1 MKQILQHLKT
11 GELEVAEIPA
21 PHPGTGEVLIQSR
34 ATLISP
40 GTERMLV
47 EFSRANLISKARQK
61 PDKVRQVLDK
71 IKADGLLPTLDA
83 VFRKLDQPLPLGYC
97 NAGVVLEVGAGI
109 HDLNPGDR
117 VVSNG
122 PHAEIVAVPRNLCA
136 KIPEIVTDEEAA
148 FTVMGSIALQGLRL
162 AKPELGEKF
171 MVFGMGLIGLIMVQ
185 LLRANGCEVL
195 AVDINSERLKL
206 AEEFGARTIDLSVG
220 GDPIAAALEVTGGR
234 GVDGVLITASAKT
247 NEIVHQAAQAC
258 RKRGRII
265 LVGVVGLDLLRSDFY
280 EKEISFQVSCSYGP
294 GRYDEKYEEGGRDYP
309 YGFVRWTEQ
318 RNFEAIL
325 TALEEKRLRVSE
337 LITDRFPIA
346 DAGAAY
352 DKIASSSGS
361 LGIILQYPGP
371 VERSGVVRLKEAPS
385 AAAGKAVVGVIGAGN
400 YANAI
405 LLPVLA
411 KTPARL
417 AYVADLNGAAA
428 REGAR
433 KYGGE
438 QAVTDYR
445 MILDDPE
452 VNTVFITVGH
462 HLHARFVIESLR
474 AGKNTFVEKPLAM
487 NEAELD
493 EIISTYQSLAPQPP
507 PQAKANHSP
516 LPLPRS
522 ATAATGADHSPFPI
536 PHFLTVGFNR
546 RFSPHTNKIKELLKG
561 RSGPLCMNM
570 TINAGVIP
578 PDHWTQDPERGGGRI
593 IGEGCH
599 FVDLLSYL
607 AGSPVKTVS
616 AVMVGEGPAVRD
628 DKTSIILGFAD
639 GSIGTV
645 NYFANG
651 PKSYPK
657 EMLEIFSDGRV
668 LKMENFRVT
677 RGYGFKGLRTFKTR
691 RQDKGHRAEIS
702 AFIDWVEQGGEPLIP
717 FEELINVTRASFA
730 AVTAARENWTIRL

>member
-21 PHPGTGEVLIQSR
+21 PRPGSGEVLIQSR

-47 EFSRANLISKARQK
+47 EFSRANLLSKARRK

-71 IKADGLLPTLDA
+71 IKADGLMPTLDA

-97 NAGVVLEVGAGI
+97 NAGVVLEVGSGVS
-109 HDLNPGDR
+109 DLNPGDR

-122 PHAEIVAVPRNLCA
+122 PHAEIVSVPRNLCV
-136 KIPEIVTDEEAA
+136 KIPEGVTDEEAA
-148 FTVMGSIALQGLRL
+148 FTVLGSIALQGLRL

-171 MVFGMGLIGLIMVQ
+171 MVFGMGLIGLIAVQ

-195 AVDINSERLKL
+195 AVDLASERLKL
-206 AEEFGARTIDLSVG
+206 AEEFGGRTVDLSAG
-220 GDPIAAALEVTGGR
+220 GDPIAAALELTGGR
-234 GVDGVLITASAKT
+234 GVDGVLIAASAKT

-265 LVGVVGLDLLRSDFY
+265 LVGVIGLNLQRSDFY

-294 GRYDEKYEEGGRDYP
+294 GRYDEKYEQGGRDYP
-309 YGFVRWTEQ
+309 YGFVRWTEE

-325 TALEEKRLRVSE
+325 AALGEKRLLVDD
-337 LITDRFPIA
+337 LITDRFPIF

-352 DKIASSSGS
+352 EKLAKSSGS
-361 LGIILQYPGP
+361 LGIILQYPGSI
-371 VERSGVVRLKEAPS
+371 ERSGVVRLKQAPS
-385 AAAGKAVVGVIGAGN
+385 VAAGQAVAGVIGAGN
-400 YANAI
+400 FATAV
-405 LLPVLA
+405 LLPALA

-445 MILDDPE
+445 MILNDPE

-487 NEAELD
+487 NEVELD
-493 EIISTYQSLAPQPP
+493 EIISVYQSLAPQPL
-507 PQAKANHSP
+507 PQAKDDHSP
-516 LPLPRS
+516 SPLPRS
-522 ATAATGADHSPFPI
+522 ATAATKSAHSPFSI
-536 PHFLTVGFNR
+536 PHSLTVGFNR
-546 RFSPHTNKIKELLKG
+546 RFSPHTGKIKELLKG
-561 RSGPLCMNM
+561 RSGPLCLNM

-599 FVDLLSYL
+599 FIDLLSFL
-607 AGSPVKTVS
+607 VGSPVRTIS
-616 AVMVGEGPAVRD
+616 AVMVGEGPAVRG

-657 EMLEIFSDGRV
+657 EKLEIFSDGRV
-668 LKMENFRVT
+668 LKLENFRVT
-677 RGYGFKGLRTFKTR
+677 RGFGFKGFRRFKTA
-691 RQDKGHRAEIS
+691 RQDKGHQSEIS
-702 AFIDWVEQGGEPLIP
+702 AFIDRIEQGNEPLIP
-717 FEELINVTRASFA
+717 LEDLINTTRASFA
-730 AVTAARENWTIRL
+730 AVTAARENRTIRL

>member
-1 MKQILQHLKT
+1 MRQILQHLKT
-11 GELEVAEIPA
+11 GELEIADIPA
-21 PHPGTGEVLIQSR
+21 PHPGAGEVLIQSR

-47 EFSRANLISKARQK
+47 EFSQGNILSKARQK

-71 IKADGLLPTLDA
+71 ISADGLMPTLDA
-83 VFRKLDQPLPLGYC
+83 VFRKLGQPLPLGYC
-97 NAGVVLEVGAGI
+97 NSGVVLETGSGV

-122 PHAEIVAVPRNLCA
+122 PHAEIVSVPRNLCA
-136 KIPEIVTDEEAA
+136 KIPDDVTDEEAP
-148 FTVMGSIALQGLRL
+148 FTVLGSIALQGLRR
-162 AKPELGEKF
+162 ARPELGEKF
-171 MVFGMGLIGLIMVQ
+171 MVFGMGLIGLITVQ

-195 AVDINSERLKL
+195 AVDLMPARLKL
-206 AEEFGARTIDLSVG
+206 AEEFGARTVDLTAS
-220 GDPIAAALEVTGGR
+220 GDPIAAAEELTGGR

-247 NEIVHQAAQAC
+247 DEIVHQAARAC
-258 RKRGRII
+258 RQRGRII
-265 LVGVVGLDLLRSDFY
+265 LVGVIGLNLQRSDFY

-294 GRYDEKYEEGGRDYP
+294 GRYDEKYEQGGRDYP
-309 YGFVRWTEQ
+309 YGFVRWTEEQ
-318 RNFEAIL
+318 NFEAIL
-325 TALEEKRLRVSE
+325 EALRERRLLVGN

-352 DKIASSSGS
+352 DKVAGSPDS
-361 LGIILQYPGP
+361 LGIILQYPGS
-371 VERSGVVRLKEAPS
+371 VERSSAVRLKQASS
-385 AAAGKAVVGVIGAGN
+385 AAAGNAVAGVIGAGN
-400 YANAI
+400 FANAI
-405 LLPVLA
+405 LLPILA
-411 KTPARL
+411 KSPARL
-417 AYVADLNGAAA
+417 AYVADLNGAGA

-462 HLHARFVIESLR
+462 HLHACFVIESLR

-493 EIISTYQSLAPQPP
+493 EIISVYRSI
-507 PQAKANHSP
+507 
-516 LPLPRS
+516 PRS
-522 ATAATGADHSPFPI
+522 ATAATESAQSSFSI
-536 PHFLTVGFNR
+536 PHSLTVGFNR
-546 RFSPHTNKIKELLKG
+546 RFSPHTIKIKKLLHG
-561 RSGPLCMNM
+561 RSGPLCLSM

-599 FVDLLSYL
+599 FIDLLSYL
-607 AGSPVKTVS
+607 AGIPIRTVS
-616 AVMVGEGPAVRD
+616 ALMVGDGPAVRD
-628 DKTSIILGFAD
+628 DKTSIILGFSD

-651 PKSYPK
+651 TKSYPK
-657 EMLEIFSDGRV
+657 EMLEIFFDGRV
-668 LKMENFRVT
+668 LKMENFRIT
-677 RGYGFKGLRTFKTR
+677 RGYGFKGFRTFKPR

-730 AVTAARENWTIRL
+730 AVTASRENRTISL